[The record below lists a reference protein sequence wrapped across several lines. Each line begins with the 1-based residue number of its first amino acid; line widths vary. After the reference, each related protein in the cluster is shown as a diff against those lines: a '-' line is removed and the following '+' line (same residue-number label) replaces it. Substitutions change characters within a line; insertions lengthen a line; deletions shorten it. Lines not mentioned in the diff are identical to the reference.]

1 MIKRERE
8 KQVNAN
14 DLQSGKTRSD
24 TKGFHQFDKNQ
35 IFDPL
40 LIFLLSPN
48 EGIGDLIS
56 SDTKG
61 FDHPASD
68 QNQDIDI

>member
-14 DLQSGKTRSD
+14 DLQSGKTRPE
-24 TKGFHQFDKNQ
+24 NQ

-61 FDHPASD
+61 FDHQASD
-68 QNQDIDI
+68 QNQVMDI

>member
-24 TKGFHQFDKNQ
+24 TKGFNQFDKNQ

-48 EGIGDLIS
+48 EGIGDMIS

-61 FDHPASD
+61 FDHQASD
-68 QNQDIDI
+68 QNQVMDI

>member
-14 DLQSGKTRSD
+14 DLYSGKTRSD
-24 TKGFHQFDKNQ
+24 TKGFNQFDKNQ

-56 SDTKG
+56 SDTK
-61 FDHPASD
+61 
-68 QNQDIDI
+68 